1 MANISST
8 FGEVTITSPSKKS
21 IEALLKLQEIAEK
34 HSCFETRLEPSE
46 VKKSG
51 EEYVFYSTFYAD
63 GRWNFSSN
71 VNWFFDCINLES
83 EDEEVA
89 SLSKEIDSAISVKFD
104 FTDSEQG
111 CDFICTGV
119 ATLERSIDGKVS
131 IDYNVT
137 DEVSY
142 TVDNLLA
149 YDVYGFGDLV
159 SISYLLK
166 GDNFDRY
173 FAKNE
178 KILPLKEAIL
188 AILEEEE
195 YKEEVFYDFDEII
208 DNVPALAELLE
219 Q

>member
-21 IEALLKLQEIAEK
+21 IKALLKLQEIAERR
-34 HSCFETRLEPSE
+34 SAYETEINEAEINKSE
-46 VKKSG
+46 
-51 EEYVFYSTFYAD
+51 EEYVFYSTFWAS

-71 VNWFFDCINLES
+71 VNWFFDCVNLES
-83 EDEEVA
+83 DDEEVV

-104 FTDSEQG
+104 FKDSEQG
-111 CDFICTGV
+111 CDFISVGV
-119 ATLERSIDGKVS
+119 ATLERAIDGKVS

-142 TVDNLLA
+142 TVDNLIA
-149 YDVYGFGDLV
+149 YDIYDFGEVV

-188 AILEEEE
+188 AILKEDE
-195 YKEEVFYDFDEII
+195 YKEKVFYDFDEIV
-208 DNVPALAELLE
+208 DDVPALAELVA
-219 Q
+219 